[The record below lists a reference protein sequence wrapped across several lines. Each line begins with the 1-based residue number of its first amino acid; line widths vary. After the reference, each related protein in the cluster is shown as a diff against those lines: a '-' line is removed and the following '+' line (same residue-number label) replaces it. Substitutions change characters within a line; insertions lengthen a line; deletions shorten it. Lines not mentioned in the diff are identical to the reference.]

1 MPLTDPKVRQSKPRN
16 KPYKLSDGNGLY
28 LQVQPSGSKYWRLAY
43 RFAEKQ
49 KTLALGI
56 YPEITLANA
65 RKKRDD
71 AKSYLSK
78 GIDPSNLMSKKV
90 RKRAEVENLENSFES
105 IAREWHEQQKG
116 GWSKNHWERVLV
128 SLENEAFPD
137 IGSFPIQYLTAP
149 HVLAIL
155 RKVEKR
161 GALEVA
167 ARLLQRCSAVFRY
180 AIQTGRVESNPVT
193 DLQGALK
200 TKKVKHQPALSRA
213 ELPEFLDKL
222 ENYDG
227 NTITQ
232 LALKLIILTFVR
244 TGELRGATWNE
255 FDLENAEWRI
265 PAERMKMRAEHVVP
279 LSEQAIEI
287 LNELKL
293 ITGKHELVFPSRQT
307 WKKAMSENTML
318 FAMYRMGYHG
328 IATVHG
334 FRATA
339 STILNESGFKPDVIE
354 RQLAHVERNK
364 VRAAYH
370 RSEYLEERKQMM
382 QWWAN
387 FIDGLKEGS
396 NVIPIRGGSVTINRS
411 SSDFI

>member
-1 MPLTDPKVRQSKPRN
+1 MPLTDPKVRQSKARN

-49 KTLALGI
+49 KTLAIGI

-116 GWSKNHWERVLV
+116 GWSKNHWDRVIV
-128 SLENEAFPD
+128 SLEKEAFPD
-137 IGSFPIQYLTAP
+137 IGSLPIQDITVP

-180 AIQTGRVESNPVT
+180 AIQTGRAESNPVT

-200 TKKVKHQPALSRA
+200 TKKVKHQPALTRS
-213 ELPEFLDKL
+213 EMPEFLEKL
-222 ENYDG
+222 KNYDG
-227 NTITQ
+227 SKITQ
-232 LALKLIILTFVR
+232 LALNLVILTFVR
-244 TGELRGATWNE
+244 TGELRGAVWSE

-287 LNELKL
+287 LSELKP
-293 ITGKHELVFPSRQT
+293 ITGKHDLVFPSRQT
-307 WKKAMSENTML
+307 WKKSMSENTML
-318 FAMYRMGYHG
+318 YAMYRMGYHG
-328 IATVHG
+328 TATVHG

-382 QWWAN
+382 QWWA
-387 FIDGLKEGS
+387 
-396 NVIPIRGGSVTINRS
+396 
-411 SSDFI
+411 DFIEGMQNNNNVVPIYSRDK